1 LCGPTQAQR
10 ERFANASRLRRLAD
24 DCALMSTKRKAS
36 EPGGAAGKRRA
47 ADDATETIEGGY
59 DLLGIIDGLGGDEGN
74 ENDEDALQ
82 SAFENDADGLGDALG
97 DDLEGQIEAGVD
109 GIEEGDLGESEIA
122 DDDDAPQSEVGDDAV
137 SEADEDVLLP
147 SGLEESELKTATE
160 VDLSKLDISAAQAR
174 KIAPLLCANEAL
186 TTIRC
191 EGGELSVADLRD
203 EDELEWDSEE
213 YHDVEAIIIAEYM
226 KTNTVLQRLDL
237 ARNSITDAGARAL
250 ALALHLNSSLEY
262 LNLESNVVA
271 EKGGKALC
279 EMVASNNQLS
289 YLNISHNAISTT
301 GQQEL
306 RDVWTKAHG
315 GSQLGLH
322 L

>member
-1 LCGPTQAQR
+1 MDSAIPVFSTTRDATTPTPGERLSGHNTGLRA
-10 ERFANASRLRRLAD
+10 RFANASRLRCAGCHSSRPPGSAAHAPPRLGLALPGPWLTVRPDSCHRRLAD

-47 ADDATETIEGGY
+47 ADDATETIEGGD

-122 DDDDAPQSEVGDDAV
+122 DDDDAPQSEVGDDAA

-191 EGGELSVADLRD
+191 EGGRPRAPSLSP
-203 EDELEWDSEE
+203 S
-213 YHDVEAIIIAEYM
+213 
-226 KTNTVLQRLDL
+226 
-237 ARNSITDAGARAL
+237 
-250 ALALHLNSSLEY
+250 
-262 LNLESNVVA
+262 
-271 EKGGKALC
+271 
-279 EMVASNNQLS
+279 ASP
-289 YLNISHNAISTT
+289 
-301 GQQEL
+301 
-306 RDVWTKAHG
+306 
-315 GSQLGLH
+315 
-322 L
+322 